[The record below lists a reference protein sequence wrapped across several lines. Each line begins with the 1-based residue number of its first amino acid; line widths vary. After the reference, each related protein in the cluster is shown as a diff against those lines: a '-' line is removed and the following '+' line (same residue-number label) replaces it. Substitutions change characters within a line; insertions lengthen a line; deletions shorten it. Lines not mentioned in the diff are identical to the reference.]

1 MKTILLFSHSLIL
14 FFLMSPSSCEQVEY
28 TNDSRIF
35 VEGKINSARAEGVEI
50 KLKSSDIQ
58 ISETKSLSDG
68 TFKLGGPGTT
78 GAKFLT
84 FDRKIKSFTSDNPDC
99 KLSNDSLI
107 IILPNETYFRFTQ
120 INMEP

>member
-14 FFLMSPSSCEQVEY
+14 FFLMSPSSCEQAEY

-84 FDRKIKSFTSDNPDC
+84 FDRKIKSFNSDNPGC

-107 IILPNETYFRFTQ
+107 IILPNETYLRFTQ
-120 INMEP
+120 ITTEP